1 MPGYDDSPIPAFGVE
16 FDARAWTNTAVIS
29 LDGGSTDVSLPDYGT
44 GEGVYDDPVAF
55 LLGHGSQSVR
65 SLSKELSTLWS
76 GGGKGGTLVVD
87 IGPDDLVRVR
97 CTGAGAETFSVVGS
111 ASNVLGL
118 RGTINAVS
126 DGAGGY
132 VATATSQWIRG
143 PIDLADSD
151 TTISVTPGSGGGPYS
166 GPGYGGVAQNV
177 PVLLRARGAEGDDD
191 DGHST
196 DCLEKLLN
204 TAHSAI
210 LQTVRVH
217 IDETG
222 HVVITAPSSVFT
234 ALDWP
239 STTFRD
245 RLGFTG
251 NETRMVGW
259 SFATITADLPLPGF
273 LVPTRPLDRLNWSSF
288 TVAAGGRAAS
298 GIVTATTMGTYH
310 RVSLR
315 TYVDGPA
322 DERDLHHHLLHGVAP
337 YMVPG
342 AGVSLY
348 QDWGDTRRARRARDV
363 TADAPAYD
371 TAYTSEEDGY
381 RGRLRLQVPADFT
394 DLTVDWPGALRR
406 RAQLDLSL
414 EVNPGATR

>member
-16 FDARAWTNTAVIS
+16 LDARAWSGVAVIS
-29 LDGGSTDVSLPDYGT
+29 LDGGSTDVSLPTFAT
-44 GEGVYDDPVAF
+44 GEGVYDDAVAF
-55 LLGHGSQSVR
+55 LFGHGSQLVR
-65 SLSKELSTLWS
+65 SLSKLLSTLWS
-76 GGGKGGTLVVD
+76 GGGKGGTLSVD

-97 CTGAGAETFSVVGS
+97 CTGGGAETFTVTGS
-111 ASNVLGL
+111 SANVLGF
-118 RGTINAVS
+118 RGAIAAVS

-132 VATATSQWIRG
+132 VATATHEWVRG
-143 PIDLADSD
+143 PVDLVDSD
-151 TTISVTPGSGGGPYS
+151 TTISVAPAAGGPYV
-166 GPGYGGVAQNV
+166 GPAYGGIAQNV
-177 PVLLRARGAEGDDD
+177 PVLLRARGSGGDDD
-191 DGHST
+191 DGHSS

-222 HVVITAPSSVFT
+222 HVVITAPSTVFT

-251 NETRMVGW
+251 SETRVVA
-259 SFATITADLPLPGF
+259 SSIASITADLPLPGF
-273 LVPTRPLDRLNWSSF
+273 IVPTRPLDRLNWSSF
-288 TVAAGGRAAS
+288 TVASGGRSAA
-298 GIVTATTMGTYH
+298 GVVTATTMGTYH

-315 TYVDGPA
+315 TYIDGPA

-348 QDWGDTRRARRARDV
+348 QDWGDTRRARRTRDV
-363 TADAPAYD
+363 TADQPAYS
-371 TAYTSEEDGY
+371 TAYTSEADGY
-381 RGRLRLQVPADFT
+381 RGRLRLQVPADLT
-394 DLTVDWPGALRR
+394 DLAVDWPGALRR

>member
-16 FDARAWTNTAVIS
+16 FDARAWTDTAVIS
-29 LDGGSTDVSLPDYGT
+29 LDGGSTDVSLPDYST

-55 LLGHGSQSVR
+55 LLGHGSQLIR
-65 SLSKELSTLWS
+65 SLAKEPGTLWT
-76 GGGKGGTLVVD
+76 GGGKGGTLSVD

-97 CTGAGAETFSVVGS
+97 CIGGAAETFTVTGS
-111 ASNVLGL
+111 ANNVLGF
-118 RGTINAVS
+118 RGAVAAVS
-126 DGAGGY
+126 DGSGGF
-132 VATATSQWIRG
+132 VATATHQWVRG
-143 PIDLADSD
+143 PIDLTDSD
-151 TTISVTPGSGGGPYS
+151 TTISITPGSGGGPYVVPS
-166 GPGYGGVAQNV
+166 YGGIAQNV
-177 PVLLRARGAEGDDD
+177 PVLIRGRSAASGDD
-191 DGHST
+191 DGHAT
-196 DCLEKLLN
+196 DCLERLLN
-204 TAHSAI
+204 DAHSAI

-217 IDETG
+217 IDATG

-234 ALDWP
+234 GIDWP

-251 NETRMVGW
+251 NETRVVA
-259 SFATITADLPLPGF
+259 SSIASITADLPLPGF

-337 YMVPG
+337 YLVPG

-348 QDWGDTRRARRARDV
+348 QDWGDTRRARRTREV

-394 DLTVDWPGALRR
+394 DLAVDWPGALRR